1 MDKDHS
7 YRGGGGGGGGG
18 TLDCLQIDLGFL
30 TCETAKHLDPKIM
43 VFL

>member
-7 YRGGGGGGGGG
+7 YRGGGGGGGE

-30 TCETAKHLDPKIM
+30 TCATSKHLDPKIM